1 MPKVS
6 HQGNYRP
13 ALERMLRI
21 HELLKNKEYPNC
33 TGIAK
38 EFELSSRTVAR
49 DIDFMR
55 ERLRLPM
62 EWDGQKN
69 GYYYSR
75 PVNKFPQLPMSQAE
89 TFALLVAHK
98 AIAQYRGTPFQKP
111 LEAAFRR
118 LTGQLDQSVRFSLGS
133 LDTVLSFRPFAPDDA
148 DLKVFEVLTKALMER
163 RVLKLLY
170 RNRGMLTARTREVH
184 PYHLTCAANHWYL
197 LALDPEENAIKTFSV
212 SRMEKTELA
221 TERFKIVKA
230 FDPNGYLEGSLSIYN
245 GDPDGDYE
253 IVVELDAWAADE
265 IRGRK
270 LHFKHEVTKMPRGMM
285 SLRLRLHSLEEIE
298 LWLMSFGTHATVIRP
313 RALRER
319 LRKAGEAL
327 AQKYAAPATSAEAD

>member
-1 MPKVS
+1 
-6 HQGNYRP
+6 
-13 ALERMLRI
+13 MLRI
-21 HELLKNKEYPNC
+21 HDLLKNKEYPNC

-38 EFELSSRTVAR
+38 EFELSGRTVSR

-55 ERLRLPM
+55 DRLRLPV

-75 PVNKFPQLPMSQAE
+75 PVNEFPQLPMSEAE

-98 AIAQYRGTPFQKP
+98 AIAQYRGTSFQKP

-148 DLKVFEVLTKALMER
+148 DLKVFEVLTRALRER
-163 RVLKLLY
+163 RVVKLLY
-170 RNRGMLTARTREVH
+170 RNRGMVVAQSREVH
-184 PYHLTCAANHWYL
+184 PYHLSCVDNHWYL
-197 LALDPEENAIKTFSV
+197 LAFDLKKSAIRTFSLT
-212 SRMEKTELA
+212 RMQKTEL
-221 TERFKIVKA
+221 ERKRFQIAKGFDVNDYLRNSFKVYK
-230 FDPNGYLEGSLSIYN
+230 
-245 GDPDGDYE
+245 GDADGDYE

-265 IRGRK
+265 IRGRSF
-270 LHFKHEVTKMPRGMM
+270 HPSQEVTEAGMGMM
-285 SLRLRLHSLEEIE
+285 RLRLRLNNLEEVE
-298 LWLMSFGTHATVIRP
+298 RWLVSFGSHATVVRP

-327 AQKYAAPATSAEAD
+327 VQQYAATAASDEPD